1 MKEEKYRPQI
11 DGVPNNPIKNE
22 LLQNLFLTESPENT
36 EEETA
41 SIINELQDRFAQ
53 YHWFIGLA
61 LMGSRLRG
69 YSTEGSDIDLKIF
82 YNSSEISNVKL
93 AEVIKKNT
101 AEIKGKIKDETC
113 RITIPYF
120 VGINTDKIQTGIQNI
135 DSRAGLDAL
144 LTIKDLSSPATGEEI
159 SGVREN
165 IKDVLS
171 QLDTEKKAEI
181 LDRVVEHAIREEKA
195 SERKLMVR
203 LNMSEE
209 DMVDFWKTRRRLWTE
224 HIYNLWS

>member
-1 MKEEKYRPQI
+1 MKPEQSRPQT
-11 DGVPNNPIKNE
+11 DAPNNRVKKE
-22 LLQNLFLTESPENT
+22 LLQNLFVTESPET
-36 EEETA
+36 SKEEGAT
-41 SIINELQDRFAQ
+41 IMNELRDTFAQ

-82 YNSSEISNVKL
+82 YRSSEISNVAL
-93 AEVIKKNT
+93 AVVIKKHT
-101 AEIKGKIKDETC
+101 AEIKDKTC

-120 VGINTDKIQTGIQNI
+120 VGINTDKIQTGIQNV
-135 DSRAGLDAL
+135 DSREGLDAL
-144 LTIKDLSSPATGEEI
+144 LTIKDLSSPATGEKI

-165 IKDVLS
+165 IKGVLL

-181 LDRVVEHAIREEKA
+181 LDRVVDHAIREEKA

-203 LNMSEE
+203 LSMTEE
-209 DMVDFWKTRRRLWTE
+209 DMVDFWEARRRLWTE
-224 HIYNLWS
+224 HIHDLWS